1 MVVATQIKALGSGV
15 SLALFGHGLQLQQV
29 SYVISSLLHYPL
41 QSHQRVELTFI
52 TILPGQNRRPP
63 ICIKSNYF
71 LRTFKLRQIVDVRW
85 LETESRLV
93 SLVRS
98 TNVFLKDYN
107 PTQTST

>member
-93 SLVRS
+93 G
-98 TNVFLKDYN
+98 
-107 PTQTST
+107 

>member
-63 ICIKSNYF
+63 ICIESDYF

-85 LETESRLV
+85 LETEV

>member
-63 ICIKSNYF
+63 ICIKSDYS
-71 LRTFKLRQIVDVRW
+71 LRTFKLRQIVDVRCG
-85 LETESRLV
+85 LRQKAV

>member
-1 MVVATQIKALGSGV
+1 MVVAAQIQALGPGV

-52 TILPGQNRRPP
+52 TILPGQNRRLP
-63 ICIKSNYF
+63 ICIESDYF
-71 LRTFKLRQIVDVRW
+71 LRTNYDRLLMLGGLRQKA
-85 LETESRLV
+85 V